1 MTIRDRVEAFLRS
14 RPDRDLF
21 REHEVKELL
30 RGLGMAVPRGV
41 FLPRGEGTGAAAG
54 LSFPLVAKVV
64 STGIASK
71 SDVGGVRL
79 GIGNGEEL
87 GRAVA
92 ELSLLEHAEG
102 VLVEEMAQPGFE
114 VIVGGVMDHSFG
126 PVVMFGLGGL
136 FVELFRDVSF
146 ALAPVDRRQA
156 FWLMNE
162 TRGEKILK
170 GFRGKPPLDVN
181 ALADV
186 IVSVSQVI
194 ATNRFRTIDL
204 NPVALYPSGALVL
217 DAKMS
222 RIGVSPEITTKEP

>member
-1 MTIRDRVEAFLRS
+1 MTTRDRINAFLRS
-14 RPDRDLF
+14 RPDRDVF

-30 RGLGMAVPRGV
+30 RACGMAVPRGV
-41 FLPRGEGTGAAAG
+41 FVPSGEGMESAAG

-64 STGIASK
+64 STRIASK

-92 ELSLLEHAEG
+92 DLSRLEHSEG
-102 VLVEEMAQPGFE
+102 VLVEEMARPGFE
-114 VIVGGVMDHSFG
+114 VIVGGTVDHTFG

-146 ALAPVDRRQA
+146 ALAPVDRGQA
-156 FWLMNE
+156 MWLMSE
-162 TRGEKILK
+162 TKGEKILR
-170 GFRGKPPLDVN
+170 GFRGKPPLDMN

-186 IVSVSQVI
+186 IVTVSEVI
-194 ATNRFRTIDL
+194 ATNRFRTMDL
-204 NPVALYPSGALVL
+204 NPVVLYPSGALVL
-217 DAKMS
+217 DAKMT
-222 RIGVSPEITTKEP
+222 RA